1 MDKLV
6 SRLANARVVLITA
19 LAGAGVSFGPLALAD
34 GPDFTSLTESVILTG
49 VTTAILAVAA
59 LKAVPAIASYGA
71 RVILGFIKR

>member
-1 MDKLV
+1 MNKSV
-6 SRLANARVVLITA
+6 SRLANARVALVAA
-19 LAGAGVSFGPLALAD
+19 LAGAGATFGPLALAD
-34 GPDFTSLTESVILTG
+34 GPDFSSLTESVILTG